1 MEQRGTSSLLL
12 WGGGGRGRD
21 RDRGKDF
28 SARTLM
34 WSLVQLHVAREG
46 TSIIEKMWPMLLV
59 NPLLFG
65 IFELKMFLW
74 IMRML

>member
-1 MEQRGTSSLLL
+1 MEQRGTSSLCL
-12 WGGGGRGRD
+12 WGGGGRG
-21 RDRGKDF
+21 RGKDF

-34 WSLVQLHVAREG
+34 WSLVQPHVAREG
-46 TSIIEKMWPMLLV
+46 TSVIEKIWPMLLV
-59 NPLLFG
+59 NPLFFG